1 MEIHIKLSPE
11 QKLQAQHV
19 DALRAQIREGEA
31 RLAAYIKAQNKPA
44 LVIRRA
50 IKGWLVRLFN

>member
-1 MEIHIKLSPE
+1 MKIEVKLSPE

-19 DALRAQIREGEA
+19 NALRGQIREGEA
-31 RLAAYIKAQNKPA
+31 RIAAYIKAQNKPS

>member
-1 MEIHIKLSPE
+1 MKIEVKLSPE
-11 QKLQAQHV
+11 QWEHVQHV
-19 DALRAQIREGEA
+19 DALRAQIREGDA
-31 RLAAYIKAQNKPA
+31 RIAAYIKAQNKPS